1 MSKFLPDLRV
11 DDDGNY
17 TAIFLDAEVDEV
29 KGKVFDYFVE
39 LDTKNLDYIHIDNDM
54 IYELI
59 EMMKKVK
66 KIYKK
71 RYDTKRIY

>member
-1 MSKFLPDLRV
+1 MSKFLPDLKV

-59 EMMKKVK
+59 EMMKKVE

-71 RYDTKRIY
+71 RYDTKRI

>member
-1 MSKFLPDLRV
+1 MNRLDRFENSRFIGFRKNMKVYDCDNEDQYSKLL
-11 DDDGNY
+11 
-17 TAIFLDAEVDEV
+17 AM
-29 KGKVFDYFVE
+29 
-39 LDTKNLDYIHIDNDM
+39 TKNLDYIHIDHDM

-59 EMMKKVK
+59 EMMKKVE

>member
-71 RYDTKRIY
+71 RYDTKRI

>member
-59 EMMKKVK
+59 EMMKKVE

-71 RYDTKRIY
+71 RYDTKRI

>member
-17 TAIFLDAEVDEV
+17 TAIFIDAEADEV

-39 LDTKNLDYIHIDNDM
+39 LDTKNLDYIHIDHDM
-54 IYELI
+54 INELI
-59 EMMKKVK
+59 EMMNKVE

>member
-1 MSKFLPDLRV
+1 MSKFLPDLKI

-29 KGKVFDYFVE
+29 KGKVFDYFIE
-39 LDTKNLDYIHIDNDM
+39 LDTKNLDYIHIDHNM
-54 IYELI
+54 INELI
-59 EMMKKVK
+59 EMMKKVE

>member
-1 MSKFLPDLRV
+1 MSKFLPELRV
-11 DDDGNY
+11 DVDGNY

-39 LDTKNLDYIHIDNDM
+39 LDTKNLDYIHIDHDM

-59 EMMKKVK
+59 EMMKKVE